1 MSENDTPATPQK
13 PDAFAAVQVHSTVE
27 SPSAPAV
34 PTGRRGR
41 PTGEPSMAR
50 EPNYQTSRPTK
61 IAIVGV
67 GLVGS
72 TFAYTLLLSGIASEI
87 VLIDVNHERAEGEAM
102 DLNHAV
108 PFAHPT
114 KICAGDYSDCEG
126 AAITVIAAGTG
137 QKPGESRLDLV
148 RRNAA
153 IFGQIV
159 PRVAEAN
166 PEGIIVVAT
175 NPVDVLTYV
184 TMKLAGLPP
193 RRVFGSGTILDTAR
207 FRYMLSEHLG
217 VDPRSVHA
225 YIIGEHG
232 DSEVPVWSLANVA
245 GMRLPTFCAE
255 NGIPLSPDTM
265 EQIFRQTRDAAYEI
279 IGRKGATYYA
289 VAAGLMRITEAILRD
304 QNTVLSI
311 SSLIE
316 DYYGIN
322 DVCLSLPTVVGRRGI
337 ERVLR
342 LELSPREARGVRK
355 SADVLRQ
362 TIESLETAAEPTQP
376 A

>member
-1 MSENDTPATPQK
+1 MSDPEVSTAAAGSVPGQHPA
-13 PDAFAAVQVHSTVE
+13 S
-27 SPSAPAV
+27 
-34 PTGRRGR
+34 RRRR
-41 PTGEPSMAR
+41 PTGEPSITR
-50 EPNYQTSRPTK
+50 EPDLQIGRPTK

-72 TFAYTLLLSGIASEI
+72 TFAYTLLLSGISAEI
-87 VLIDVNHERAEGEAM
+87 VLIDVNRERAEGEAM

-114 KICAGDYSDCEG
+114 RISAGDYPDCEG

-137 QKPGESRLDLV
+137 QKPGETRLDLV

-153 IFGQIV
+153 IFGGIV
-159 PRVAEAN
+159 PRVAAAN
-166 PEGIIVVAT
+166 PDGIIVVAT

-184 TMKLAGLPP
+184 TLKLARLPAN
-193 RRVFGSGTILDTAR
+193 RVFGSGTILDTAR

-245 GMRLPTFCAE
+245 GMRLPSFCAE
-255 NGIPLSPDTM
+255 NGIPLGPEVTD
-265 EQIFRQTRDAAYEI
+265 QIFRQTRDAAYEI
-279 IGRKGATYYA
+279 ITRKGATYFA

-311 SSLIE
+311 SSLVQ
-316 DYYGIN
+316 DYYGID

-337 ERVLR
+337 ERMLR
-342 LELSPREARGVRK
+342 LDLSPHEATGVRK
-355 SADVLRQ
+355 SAQVLRQ
-362 TIESLETAAEPTQP
+362 TIDSLGDIGE
-376 A
+376 